1 MAVFHGAFFPSLKFL
16 KKPTN
21 QPTHQDNYGKSFP
34 QLLSRFA
41 PSQPWKTFTHSC
53 LLFAQ
58 LRFAHRL
65 DLFIKIKKIKR
76 GMWKKFPTVAQSLR
90 SSQPWKT
97 FTHIPADPAESFLQR
112 EIRGGTT
119 GFFFFFPASNVNG
132 YHVWFSEQSSGFE
145 ERS

>member
-1 MAVFHGAFFPSLKFL
+1 MGRSRSELSMAVFHGAFFPSLKFL

-90 SSQPWKT
+90 SLATMENFYAHSAPTGRTYFKVICY
-97 FTHIPADPAESFLQR
+97 FTLHLKVFCR
-112 EIRGGTT
+112 RK
-119 GFFFFFPASNVNG
+119 
-132 YHVWFSEQSSGFE
+132 
-145 ERS
+145 